1 MIFAIGGPGQRPRI
15 LLTAIDQDT
24 AALSA
29 AEGEVAVPVSGVG
42 DYVIAPGGD
51 QASFRVPAL
60 DEMQA
65 ALWDAVKV
73 LRRRAEQAGCMS
85 PFGPV
90 QTDADSR
97 AIIASYAASA
107 ADQGDPVDFT
117 FADNTL
123 VALDGAELRSL
134 NLAVTSHLAAAHA
147 NAQRLRV
154 LIDAAASPQALAL
167 IDIAAGWPGG
177 AA

>member
-1 MIFAIGGPGQRPRI
+1 MIFAIGAPGQRPRI
-15 LLTAIDQDT
+15 LLTAIDQET

-29 AEGEVAVPVSGVG
+29 AEGEVALPVSDVG
-42 DYVIAPGGD
+42 DYVIDAEGA
-51 QASFRVPAL
+51 QALIRVPGL
-60 DEMQA
+60 DETKA
-65 ALWDAVKV
+65 ASWDAVKV

-85 PFGPV
+85 AFGPV

-107 ADQGDPVDFT
+107 DDHGDPIAFT
-117 FADNTL
+117 LADNTQVL
-123 VALDGAELRSL
+123 LDAAALRSL
-134 NLAVTSHLAAAHA
+134 NLAVTSHLASCHA
-147 NAQRLRV
+147 NAQRLRAQ
-154 LIDAAASPQALAL
+154 IDAAVSAQELAL